1 MEYEV
6 GEVYLWK
13 GGECPLPKGTR
24 VHIRL
29 GKSDMSSVSEDWNK
43 LRDATFFSWR
53 HVFSRGNIIMFKV
66 ISYPKPEPVK
76 RTVTLELTEEQ
87 IEMIEGILSRGD
99 KS

>member
-1 MEYEV
+1 
-6 GEVYLWK
+6 
-13 GGECPLPKGTR
+13 
-24 VHIRL
+24 
-29 GKSDMSSVSEDWNK
+29 
-43 LRDATFFSWR
+43 
-53 HVFSRGNIIMFKV
+53 MFKV

>member
-43 LRDATFFSWR
+43 LRDATFSL
-53 HVFSRGNIIMFKV
+53 GDMFFLG
-66 ISYPKPEPVK
+66 E
-76 RTVTLELTEEQ
+76 TLLCLRLFLTQSQNPSSEL
-87 IEMIEGILSRGD
+87 LL
-99 KS
+99 